1 MDYTM
6 QPEASDMEAEAVAV
20 NNQGTGLGLNSP
32 SPTNSKPT
40 YASMAAKNTVQDPR
54 VGFGYRFESDTVEV
68 LDEDCIIDETGEFPT
83 IKFSDRVHDQIDKST
98 STAIIVRL
106 LGRTIGY
113 KTLFDRIHAL
123 WKPRGEIQL
132 IDLENNY
139 YLVKFED
146 VRDYSEVLTERSWT
160 IYGNY
165 LSSTLEQIVFHN
177 GETSITSDYLASLTD
192 TTVRL
197 YYDK

>member
-83 IKFSDRVHDQIDKST
+83 IKFSDRVHDQIDK
-98 STAIIVRL
+98 IRRRKGL
-106 LGRTIGY
+106 LGGLNR
-113 KTLFDRIHAL
+113 KVMD
-123 WKPRGEIQL
+123 
-132 IDLENNY
+132 DLRKLPN
-139 YLVKFED
+139 
-146 VRDYSEVLTERSWT
+146 
-160 IYGNY
+160 
-165 LSSTLEQIVFHN
+165 SSTLEQIVFHN